1 MGFVRDYAV
10 HAPERSA
17 IDAQPGLQL
26 LEFGTGWCGHCRA
39 AQPLLQ
45 QVLGGYPA
53 LDYYKI
59 EDGKGRPLGRSF
71 KVTLWPTVILL
82 RDGQEARTRGAA
94 AGPRRLARDAGG
106 AGRHYRRTLI
116 VHA

>member
-82 RDGQEARTRGAA
+82 RDGQE
-94 AGPRRLARDAGG
+94 LARAVRPQAREDLHAMLAVLDATID
-106 AGRHYRRTLI
+106 AR
-116 VHA
+116 